1 MKEGGDARPGR
12 ACDGT
17 RSPTLG
23 SSRSSHVR
31 VDEPETPMKPTGI
44 RYGATPWVAIDA
56 FHPAQP
62 IPKTVLTTRNQ
73 APPSPNSAHEPD
85 A

>member
-23 SSRSSHVR
+23 SSRSSHVT
-31 VDEPETPMKPTGI
+31 VDEPETPMNPTGI
-44 RYGATPWVAIDA
+44 RHGATPWVAIDA
-56 FHPAQP
+56 LQPAQP
-62 IPKTVLTTRNQ
+62 IPKTFLATPKPS
-73 APPSPNSAHEPD
+73 APVTQLST
-85 A
+85 